1 MQSVLL
7 VSDRE
12 ENTVFFTEILNA
24 VSLKQ
29 IIVVKSVGAA
39 QKLLSERSFDL
50 VLVNAPLPDES
61 GESFARYIAAKGIS
75 QVILAVDSGQ
85 FDAVSAVCGAD
96 GVLTISSPVDK
107 ATLRTALALAKSAQN
122 RIRHMQAEN
131 TQLKQRIEDIR
142 LINRAKYILIS
153 CLNMSEQDAH
163 KYIERQAMDTRST
176 RRAVAEG
183 ILRTY
188 EN

>member
-1 MQSVLL
+1 
-7 VSDRE
+7 
-12 ENTVFFTEILNA
+12 
-24 VSLKQ
+24 
-29 IIVVKSVGAA
+29 
-39 QKLLSERSFDL
+39 
-50 VLVNAPLPDES
+50 
-61 GESFARYIAAKGIS
+61 
-75 QVILAVDSGQ
+75 VDGGQ
-85 FDAVSAVCGAD
+85 FDTVSAVCGAD

-107 ATLRTALALAKSAQN
+107 SVLRMALVLAKSAQN

-163 KYIERQAMDTRST
+163 KYIERHAMDTRST